1 MILEQ
6 ETSSQFYL
14 GPAYSGAPF
23 HFHEDAWNA
32 LAFGKKV
39 RGTNH
44 GPNRAIHPTSRHA
57 GSWWLRMQPPRSIA
71 ATPHPNPADPLSLPH
86 TFPPTGSLHTQT

>member
-1 MILEQ
+1 MSICPLPHSRPPYFTSPGLLKQMILEQ

-32 LAFGKKV
+32 LVFGKKV
-39 RGTNH
+39 
-44 GPNRAIHPTSRHA
+44 
-57 GSWWLRMQPPRSIA
+57 
-71 ATPHPNPADPLSLPH
+71 
-86 TFPPTGSLHTQT
+86 